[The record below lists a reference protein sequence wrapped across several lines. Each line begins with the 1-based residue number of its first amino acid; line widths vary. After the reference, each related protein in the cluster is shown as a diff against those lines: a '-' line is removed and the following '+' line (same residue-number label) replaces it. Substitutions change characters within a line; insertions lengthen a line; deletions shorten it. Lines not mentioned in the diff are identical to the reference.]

1 MLTRRVPT
9 AREEERDHLVI
20 ELKAPNV
27 VIGMAETSQVKS
39 YAFTVQDD
47 ERFRGVPARW
57 TFWLVSNDMDPYAKN
72 EVRQADRPEGVLW
85 QSTDLRSR
93 IWVKTWSQI
102 IHDNK
107 SRLKIFQK
115 ELNHSADR
123 DASLEYLKK
132 TYARILQGVESP
144 EEQAEVT
151 DSEAENAAEPASSKL
166 PR

>member
-1 MLTRRVPT
+1 MKP
-9 AREEERDHLVI
+9 
-20 ELKAPNV
+20 
-27 VIGMAETSQVKS
+27 
-39 YAFTVQDD
+39 
-47 ERFRGVPARW
+47 
-57 TFWLVSNDMDPYAKN
+57 
-72 EVRQADRPEGVLW
+72 
-85 QSTDLRSR
+85 
-93 IWVKTWSQI
+93 WSQI

-107 SRLKIFQK
+107 SRLKIFQQ